1 MALTDVWLKA
11 NNGKLREKTEEV
23 ADRDAMS
30 VRLSPKGKI
39 TYQLRYRIH
48 GKQQRIDIGSY
59 PLMSLKDA
67 RAESQRLRAILEAG
81 NDPKAA
87 KMKSEVVVLEDT
99 ISSLFD
105 KWYKSYCIENK
116 KSHAQVKRSFEL
128 HVFPKI
134 GNNPV
139 NQVSVQDWLVILE
152 NKVKESESIA
162 ARILINAKQ
171 MLKWAVK
178 RELIT
183 RNVLFDINPMSDLQV
198 KKNVTNRV
206 LSHEE
211 LKLLWL
217 AINKSRMTYKNKIF
231 IKLCLIYGCRN
242 GELRLAEKSHFDFEK
257 MIWSVPP
264 ENHKMGESTQKP
276 LLRPI
281 TKDTELL
288 IKEAMS
294 LSEGKYLFSNDGSK
308 EVMGRSAPVQLPYNI
323 MQYLRRHNGY
333 EMEHWSIHDL
343 RRTARTNFSA
353 LTEPHIAEIM
363 LGHKLLGQWQV
374 YDKYDYLDEQKQ
386 AYEKWFNKLMT
397 IVS

>member
-11 NNGKLREKTEEV
+11 NNGKLRDKTEEV
-23 ADRDAMS
+23 ADRDSMS

-39 TYQLRYRIH
+39 TYQLRYRIN

-67 RAESQRLRAILEAG
+67 RAESQRLRAILELG
-81 NDPKAA
+81 NDPKAE
-87 KMKSEVVVLEDT
+87 KLKSQVVAPEDT
-99 ISSLFD
+99 ISSLFE
-105 KWYKSYCIENK
+105 KWYQAYCINNK
-116 KSHAQVKRSFEL
+116 KSHTQIKRSFEL

-134 GNNPV
+134 GQLSA

-178 RELIT
+178 RELIK

-206 LSHEE
+206 LSHDE
-211 LKLLWL
+211 LKMMWL
-217 AINKSRMTYKNKIF
+217 AINKSRMAYKNKLF

-242 GELRLAEKSHFDFEK
+242 GELRLSEKRHFDFEK
-257 MIWSVPP
+257 MIWCVPP
-264 ENHKMGESTQKP
+264 ENHKMGESTKKP

-281 TKDTELL
+281 TKDTEVL

-294 LSEGKYLFSNDGSK
+294 LSEGKYLFSNDGSQ

-323 MQYLRRHNGY
+323 MQYLRRHNKY

-343 RRTARTNFSA
+343 RRTARTNFST

-374 YDKYDYLDEQKQ
+374 YDKYDYLDEQKL